1 MEIEQQIQQ
10 EAHRARVAFEAFKG
24 LFAATNPPPVE
35 KLFQP
40 ENQWIKAA
48 LAVVLVASM
57 IVSGSHTI
65 PTFAGGDNLIKSII
79 GVAGFF
85 MLEVSIV
92 AFEFIRTQRHY
103 RVQREEPATLNMF
116 LKAGLGLA
124 LMVLLTVQVE
134 YMLTQGGIVI
144 HDNIRLFI
152 LVSMAIGAP
161 LLAFFTGGI
170 LAMYSVMDRV
180 QLRRHTE
187 AHDAEMQQWE
197 EELRRVW
204 QANKAKFGGKVQVT
218 VERPS
223 DGQLAGRTADTV
235 MPALSVRT
243 ASDGQRT
250 DSGHG
255 YERKANAKDL
265 VRQHLAEHPED
276 ITAQVRELAAR
287 LDVGK
292 STVSDVQREFRE
304 KG

>member
-10 EAHRARVAFEAFKG
+10 EAHRARIAFEAFKG
-24 LFAATNPPPVE
+24 LFAATNPAPVVTP
-35 KLFQP
+35 FQP

-65 PTFAGGDNLIKSII
+65 PTFAGGDNVLKAII
-79 GVAGFF
+79 GIAGFF
-85 MLEVSIV
+85 MLEVAIV

-103 RVQREEPATLNMF
+103 RVVREEPATLNFF

-134 YMLTQGGIVI
+134 YMLTQGGISI
-144 HDNIRLFI
+144 HDNVRLFI

-187 AHDAEMQQWE
+187 AWQAEMQQWE
-197 EELRRVW
+197 DELRRSW
-204 QANKAKFGGKVQVT
+204 QANKAKFGGRVSVT

-223 DGQLAGRTADTV
+223 AVSEERLLSVSTQTDTRQTGAGYNRVSSAVDIARQWLTDNPDKADMPVRQLADMIG
-235 MPALSVRT
+235 
-243 ASDGQRT
+243 
-250 DSGHG
+250 
-255 YERKANAKDL
+255 
-265 VRQHLAEHPED
+265 
-276 ITAQVRELAAR
+276 
-287 LDVGK
+287 VGK
-292 STVSDVQREFRE
+292 DSVAKARKDMQQ
-304 KG
+304 